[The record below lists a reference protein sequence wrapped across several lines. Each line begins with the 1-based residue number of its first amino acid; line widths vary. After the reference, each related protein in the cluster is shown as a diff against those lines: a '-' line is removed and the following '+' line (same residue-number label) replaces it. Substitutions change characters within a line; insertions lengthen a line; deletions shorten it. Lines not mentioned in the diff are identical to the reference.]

1 MTPLVIFLSAHQWGQ
16 GAVAMP
22 ASEAL
27 GTLAIG
33 LRSWSS
39 CQCEDFKWSGNRKPC
54 LQDHTP
60 VEELKTQIRGKRSQS
75 RRVCEA
81 SLKSRGRA
89 VEGLPVCPGEGRP
102 GGEAGGSWS
111 QVRDPNSGIP
121 GQGAGH
127 ADLTHEG
134 RRSLDHTVVVKES
147 LSRVRLF
154 TTPRTVA
161 PPGSSIHGISKA
173 RILDCVAI
181 PFSRGYS

>member
-16 GAVAMP
+16 GAVAMT

-102 GGEAGGSWS
+102 GGEAGGSRS
-111 QVRDPNSGIP
+111 QVRDPRARGRTCWPDSGRQKVLRP
-121 GQGAGH
+121 HCCCHGVAQSCPTLYNPT
-127 ADLTHEG
+127 DCSPT
-134 RRSLDHTVVVKES
+134 
-147 LSRVRLF
+147 RLF
-154 TTPRTVA
+154 HPQDF
-161 PPGSSIHGISKA
+161 PGKNTGLGCHPLLQGIF
-173 RILDCVAI
+173 LT
-181 PFSRGYS
+181 